1 MANEAGVVKSVTGGG
16 VRALNNITGE
26 VRNLNAGDIVYQ
38 NEKITTDSSNSKVII
53 TQTDGKDITLLGKDT
68 ITLDQSTSNNESFG
82 NETVAD
88 ISALQQAILNGT
100 DLNAL
105 EETAAGGGAAGG
117 GDGVSLSEALFLQG
131 GHISNVNANVDNIDA
146 LALAGAGDNALGVS
160 GASVIATAEAAPII
174 PPIATITALSSTNA
188 TEGEDWSGPE
198 YKFSLGDIDANGV
211 NNLAARPTTYTFS
224 LSGVEKGVDY
234 EEIRTTDGNFV
245 FEYKDANGDW
255 VPMYGNKL
263 TVNDPRDIENLEV
276 RIAKLA
282 DNSIQNQGERVGDD
296 SRFSSIDGAEQ
307 GVYQRKA
314 TVNVTSDNPQIAS
327 SSNTG
332 TITDTDDEVSFT
344 TGLDGKTIDT
354 KIGNDIINLYGEI
367 KNGSNVQSGDDDDVI
382 NLYGNLTS
390 GSTINTGS
398 ENMYGANSHD
408 TVNVKSGASVNG
420 ATLAS
425 EGVATFNV
433 EKGATLNNA
442 HINHM
447 YGSDQ
452 TVNVNGTLN
461 ETEMNLGRGNNKVT
475 LDGATSTN
483 KLRVETQSGN
493 DDIVIK
499 NSKIL
504 GDENL
509 TGNHNVMDIRSGQNT
524 VTVENSELSRVDIQA
539 NGGSSDKTTVSL
551 NATKGERLNI
561 NGKGEDD
568 VFALKGGST
577 LNSSGVI
584 LGNGNNII
592 DIDGTKI
599 TNDIDRVKI
608 TNSSFI
614 TGDGNDVIN
623 IVNKNMEGKDIELN
637 RVKID
642 SGDADYRFGSD
653 RIYISNQ
660 GSGKI
665 IIKDTEIKTGEGKDT
680 IDIAGQYPYNDEN
693 LILERTKI
701 STGDSKDI
709 INIQEATLK
718 QSSLITGSEYRGSYN
733 PDKSDNDDI
742 YIRKS
747 YLESSTIDAGQSE
760 NELSKRDKVDINNS
774 KIVNSHIYGGS
785 GEDEIYITNSN
796 VTGSQIHMG
805 IRDERDPDHRI
816 DDGSRGALWIV
827 GGEMAGSKVYGS
839 LSNGDDITIGRFES
853 NTNDITNI
861 RDSIIDAGGNDPF
874 GINSRDM
881 IRIGNA
887 RLEGTEILAKNG
899 ASTIEIYKTEIKSSY
914 RESKIETGN
923 DANTIDKV
931 DITSTTIIGTDIKT
945 NDGRDEIKIDSGSKI
960 ERSKIDTGNGNDEI
974 TIENSRIVHTQINT
988 GDNEDVITFRNT
1000 EIENLHIETMDHKD
1014 IITIENNPYY
1024 GSKTANNVMV
1034 DTGNGNDEI
1043 VIRNTNLSD
1052 SHLLTGSG
1060 NDVISLENTDFKGS
1074 NIDTGYGADILKVS
1088 GRVSL
1093 EGSSRVNLGEGD
1105 DILEINRGTYL
1116 GGEKVDGGIGIDTLI
1131 VNEPMIDFSKVK
1143 NFEKIQ
1149 LGGHAEIDA
1158 SGNTTVIDDNATYL
1172 RLTTDNVKGI
1182 LEGSSENVLKING
1195 GNGDALNIR
1204 QDFNKTSSSPILG
1217 NDGKYY
1223 TEYTSNSD
1231 PSVKIEVE
1239 EGIYII

>member
-117 GDGVSLSEALFLQG
+117 EGVSLSEALFLQG

-174 PPIATITALSSTNA
+174 PPIATIKSLGA
-188 TEGEDWSGPE
+188 TDVKEGYDWEGPE
-198 YKFSLGDIDANGV
+198 YKFSLGNIDANGV
-211 NNLAARPTTYTFS
+211 NNLATRPTTYTFS

-234 EEIRTTDGNFV
+234 EEFETPDGNYV

-255 VPMYGNKL
+255 TPMYGDKL
-263 TVNDPRDIENLEV
+263 TVNDPREIENLEV
-276 RIAKLA
+276 RIAQLTN
-282 DNSIQNQGERVGDD
+282 NSIQNQGERVGDD
-296 SRFSSIDGAEQ
+296 PMFSGIDGAVQ

-314 TVNVTSDNPQIAS
+314 TVTVSSDNPQIAS

-332 TITDTDDEVSFT
+332 TITDTDDNISFT
-344 TGLDGKTIDT
+344 KGLDGQRIMTFIGDDT
-354 KIGNDIINLYGEI
+354 INLYGDV
-367 KNGSNVQSGDDDDVI
+367 KNGAKIESGNDNDVI
-382 NLYGNLTS
+382 NLYGNLTT
-390 GSTINTGS
+390 GSVINTGNENIFS
-398 ENMYGANSHD
+398 EVRRD
-408 TVNVKSGASVNG
+408 IVNVKSGASVNG
-420 ATLAS
+420 AILAS
-425 EGVATFNV
+425 EGVATFNI

-442 HINHM
+442 QINHM
-447 YGSDQ
+447 YSSNQ
-452 TVNVNGTLN
+452 TVNVNGALN
-461 ETEMNLGRGNNKVT
+461 DTEMNLGRGNNKVT

-493 DDIVIK
+493 DDVIIK

-509 TGNHNVMDIRSGQNT
+509 IGNHNVMNLRSGINT
-524 VTVENSELSRVDIQA
+524 VTAENSELSRVDIQA
-539 NGGSSDKTTVSL
+539 NGGSSDKTTISL

-561 NGKGEDD
+561 NGQGEED

-577 LNSSGVI
+577 LDSSGVI
-584 LGNGNNII
+584 LGNGNNTI

-623 IVNKNMEGKDIELN
+623 IVNNNIQGKNIELD

-680 IDIAGQYPYNDEN
+680 IDIAGRYPYNDEN

-760 NELSKRDKVDINNS
+760 NELSKRDKIDINNS

-785 GEDEIYITNSN
+785 GEDEIRIINSK

-827 GGEMAGSKVYGS
+827 GGEMVGSKVYGS
-839 LSNGDDITIGRFES
+839 LLNGDNITIGRFES

-861 RDSIIDAGGNDPF
+861 RDSIIDAGGNDPS
-874 GINSRDM
+874 GINSQDI

-887 RLEGTEILAKNG
+887 RLENTQILAKNG
-899 ASTIEIYKTEIKSSY
+899 ASTIEIDKTEIKGSY

-923 DANTIDKV
+923 DANMIDRV
-931 DITSTTIIGTDIKT
+931 DIASTTIIGTDIKT
-945 NDGRDEIKIDSGSKI
+945 NDGRDKININRGSLI
-960 ERSKIDTGNGNDEI
+960 ELSKIDTGNGNDEI
-974 TIENSRIVHTQINT
+974 TIENSRIAHTQINT

-1000 EIENLHIETMDHKD
+1000 EIENLHI
-1014 IITIENNPYY
+1014 
-1024 GSKTANNVMV
+1024 
-1034 DTGNGNDEI
+1034 DTGN
-1043 VIRNTNLSD
+1043 
-1052 SHLLTGSG
+1052 G
-1060 NDVISLENTDFKGS
+1060 NDVISLENADFKGS

-1093 EGSSRVNLGEGD
+1093 EGPSRVNLGEGD
-1105 DILEINRGTYL
+1105 DILEINRGARAHL
-1116 GGEKVDGGIGIDTLI
+1116 DGEKVDGGIGIDTLI
-1131 VNEPMIDFSKVK
+1131 VNEPTIDFSKVK

-1158 SGNTTVIDDNATYL
+1158 AGNTTVIDDNATYL